1 MIREMQ
7 NPGGQA
13 GASRNQLGGWLHSF
27 PTVTDARAQ
36 MLTSRFCLSPWLAQD
51 LAFLCFGEAG
61 HE

>member
-1 MIREMQ
+1 MMPDMR
-7 NPGGQA
+7 NAGGQP
-13 GASRNQLGGWLHSF
+13 GVSCNQLGGWLHSF

-51 LAFLCFGEAG
+51 LAFLCFGEGG